1 MRIEEGQNIF
11 DVCLQEYGDLE
22 LLIEEVLI
30 PNGLN
35 LNSNLSGGQELNF
48 NAFGKGD
55 EDLKDF
61 VKLNNLT
68 FNNRTVE
75 GDATTITQIAI
86 QWPIYVDLDEAIYL
100 DKRIQVI

>member
-75 GDATTITQIAI
+75 GDATTTTQIAI